1 MDREPTMSLA
11 YLGDLDRVRETV
23 RKALTPEDPELLAP
37 LQHFVDRP
45 GKLLRPALV
54 LATASVT
61 GGETPATERVV
72 LAASATEILHL
83 ASLYHDDLCDRSPIR
98 RGVPTVNARYG
109 ENTALVLGDY
119 LLATALGTAGSLGA
133 QELAG
138 AVRCAQQICTGQLA
152 ELRDSGNPERSVEG
166 YLDAVAGKT
175 AALLS
180 FSARLGVLAAD
191 GGETRAEAAAA
202 CGPHLGVAFQIW
214 NDLRDLADIA
224 TDPAPPGAG
233 PAPDLGNGVYT
244 LPVLYAMERHA
255 DALRPLLAAATSGAN
270 LARIAGIVQDS
281 GSFDRARQ
289 VADGH
294 LATAFARAA
303 ELSGPYGDAPAL
315 LRATL
320 HWLLPEAVGPHPRDE
335 PAATPAGG
343 LG

>member
-1 MDREPTMSLA
+1 
-11 YLGDLDRVRETV
+11 LGDLDRVRETV
-23 RKALTPEDPELLAP
+23 RKALTPEDPELVAP
-37 LQHFVDRP
+37 LQHFIDRP

-54 LATASVT
+54 LATAYLI
-61 GGETPATERVV
+61 GGETPTTERAVT
-72 LAASATEILHL
+72 AASATEILHL
-83 ASLYHDDLCDRSPIR
+83 ASLYHDDLCDRSLIR

-109 ENTALVLGDY
+109 ESTALVLGDY

-152 ELRDSGNPERSVEG
+152 ELRDTGNPGRSVAG
-166 YLDAVAGKT
+166 YLYAVAGKT

-191 GGETRAEAAAA
+191 GGDRRAEAAAA
-202 CGPHLGVAFQIW
+202 CGHHLGVAFQIW
-214 NDLRDLADIA
+214 NDLRDL
-224 TDPAPPGAG
+224 TDALAEPTPQGAG
-233 PAPDLGNGVYT
+233 PAPDLANGVYT
-244 LPVLYAMERHA
+244 LPVLYAMEHHA
-255 DALRPLLAAATSGAN
+255 AELRPLLEASPIEPNLAGIAALVRGSGA
-270 LARIAGIVQDS
+270 
-281 GSFDRARQ
+281 FERARQ

-294 LATAFARAA
+294 LATAFARAG

-320 HWLLPEAVGPHPRDE
+320 HRLLPEAVRPHPGDE
-335 PAATPAGG
+335 PAPTLTGG